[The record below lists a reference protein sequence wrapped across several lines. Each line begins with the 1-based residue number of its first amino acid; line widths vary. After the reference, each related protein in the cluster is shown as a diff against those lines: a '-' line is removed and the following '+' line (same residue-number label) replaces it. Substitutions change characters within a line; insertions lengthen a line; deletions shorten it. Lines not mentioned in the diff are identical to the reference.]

1 MRKLFAL
8 SSVALVALTLT
19 VSGCAKK
26 EEAAAP
32 AGSEAT
38 TPATT
43 TPAPT
48 STAPAESSMGGA
60 AKTDTTSHM

>member
-26 EEAAAP
+26 ENTETNTSTETTPAP
-32 AGSEAT
+32 AAT
-38 TPATT
+38 TPAAPDTT
-43 TPAPT
+43 
-48 STAPAESSMGGA
+48 MGG

>member
-26 EEAAAP
+26 EEAP
-32 AGSEAT
+32 ASTPEASS
-38 TPATT
+38 PSTT
-43 TPAPT
+43 TPAPAAT
-48 STAPAESSMGGA
+48 DSSMGGA
-60 AKTDTTSHM
+60 AKDTTSHM

>member
-26 EEAAAP
+26 ENTET
-32 AGSEAT
+32 STSTE
-38 TPATT
+38 TT
-43 TPAPT
+43 TPAPAPT
-48 STAPAESSMGGA
+48 TAAPDTTMGG

>member
-8 SSVALVALTLT
+8 SSVMLVALTLT

-26 EEAAAP
+26 ENTETNT
-32 AGSEAT
+32 STET
-38 TPATT
+38 S

-48 STAPAESSMGGA
+48 PAPAAPDSTMGGA
-60 AKTDTTSHM
+60 AKDTTSHM